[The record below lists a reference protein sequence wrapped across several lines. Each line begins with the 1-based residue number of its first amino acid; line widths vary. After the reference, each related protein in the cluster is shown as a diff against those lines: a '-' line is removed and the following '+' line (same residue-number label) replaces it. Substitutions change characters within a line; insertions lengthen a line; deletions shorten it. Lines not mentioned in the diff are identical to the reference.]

1 VIRRALVLGLLRIA
15 DEREQAATDNKA
27 ISRSERDLMKR
38 DELKNTKP
46 TDLRC
51 SGKGKPGFSG
61 IKDENPRAA

>member
-51 SGKGKPGFSG
+51 SNKGKTGFSG
-61 IKDENPRAA
+61 IKDGNPQAA